1 MKDIETEKIVKTEL
15 PDSWWYRVYA
25 GVILTLIVVILLLIA
40 FTNYFS

>member
-1 MKDIETEKIVKTEL
+1 MENKTNDK

>member
-1 MKDIETEKIVKTEL
+1 MENKINDK